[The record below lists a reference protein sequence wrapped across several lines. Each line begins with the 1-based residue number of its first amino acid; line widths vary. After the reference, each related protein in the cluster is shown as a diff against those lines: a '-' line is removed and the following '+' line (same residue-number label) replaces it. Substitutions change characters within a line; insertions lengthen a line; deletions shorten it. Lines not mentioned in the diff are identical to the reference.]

1 MSDLTSRDHD
11 ALDSRSLPDEL
22 QPLVAQFE
30 ADWQRAMQGDAPPQ
44 LEPFVTSAPEAYR
57 SQLRRSLQKIQQR
70 YQLRLSSNRAPDTVD
85 FGTAGRDT
93 EGASIHDTAIFRQSL
108 VGPEADSS
116 TASSDEAATIDPEAT
131 IDPQQTVDPQP
142 TIDAQSANPLAAGN
156 DATQDFEVAAT
167 GMMATRDFNATG
179 GASDFS
185 LDPEALQAPRRRRGG
200 RLPTVAGYQLL
211 SELGRG
217 GMGVVYRARH
227 TGLNRLVALKM
238 ILAGGHAGSEQL
250 ARFRAEA
257 EAVAQL
263 KHPNIV
269 QIYDVGEQDGLPFFS
284 LEFVD
289 GQSLDADIDGK
300 PQLPARSAELV
311 EMLARA
317 MHHAHEQG
325 IIHRD
330 LKPGNVLLTS
340 DGVPKITDF
349 GLVKRIEGDS
359 SQTRTGTIMGTP
371 SYMAPEQGR
380 GDKNV
385 GPPADIYALGSI
397 LYCLLTGRPP
407 FLAATPLD
415 TLMQLLREEPVP
427 PSRLQSKIPIDLE
440 TICLKCLQK
449 DRQKRYESA
458 AALADDLHRFLN
470 GEPIEARPVGRA
482 ERLWRW
488 CKRNPTI
495 AIPSGIAAL
504 LALAVMI
511 GAPVAAAVIYQ
522 EKELAVEAQ
531 QLAERSDKLAQ
542 QRADEAKAAQAIAEQ
557 NEQLAVKARSDAVE
571 AKDLAEKQ
579 SLLALDTLQTLV
591 QEVQQQLQDRP
602 AMQGLRRELLQTA
615 LAGLD
620 SVASSAA
627 TATQVDVNK
636 AGAHRRL
643 GDMYLEIGQTEKAL
657 EQYQRCYQI
666 VRQFADQGQLPNP
679 ELNLSKILTHM
690 ADAYLR
696 LGDAAA
702 ARDQYQQA
710 LEVRQQWLDDQRDN
724 LGIKQLVAASYGSL
738 AQVLLLLGDPQA
750 ARDYS
755 ERALDLRQQWLTH
768 SPGDANAQGSVAGAK
783 IGLGDAYVQLGNS
796 AMALEL
802 YQQALETHQ
811 ALAAAH
817 PDTLSD
823 TWNLAL
829 TYNKMGAASLL
840 ADDPQNAI
848 GLYQEGLRRLQSL
861 LDRDPQN
868 ANLRRDVA
876 VLLYGLATSHLHAD
890 NRDEAQ
896 HVYEQSLALRQ
907 ELAENDPSDAR
918 AQTDYMIVLAR
929 AGQHERAAEIA
940 QQQRASASDP
950 RILYHV
956 ACCYAQCAAAVRQGR
971 DLGELDEDV
980 RQLYQRYAREAVDTL
995 KQAIDQGYKGMALL
1009 ELDPD
1014 LAPLRELE
1022 SFQQLLRGIESSG
1035 STDSVAQE
1043 QR

>member
-1 MSDLTSRDHD
+1 MSDPTSRDHD

-22 QPLVAQFE
+22 QPIVAQFE
-30 ADWQRAMQGDAPPQ
+30 ADWQRAMEGGALPQ
-44 LEPFVTSAPEAYR
+44 LEQFLTSAPEADR
-57 SQLRRSLQKIQQR
+57 SELRRSLQKIQQH
-70 YQLRLSSNRAPDTVD
+70 YQPRLASDRGQDTQD
-85 FGTAGRDT
+85 FSTAGRDT
-93 EGASIHDTAIFRQSL
+93 EGARLHDTAVFQQ
-108 VGPEADSS
+108 DSDAPVDES
-116 TASSDEAATIDPEAT
+116 SAASRDEAATIDPEAT
-131 IDPQQTVDPQP
+131 IDPQ
-142 TIDAQSANPLAAGN
+142 SANPLSAGN
-156 DATQDFEVAAT
+156 NATQGFEMAAT
-167 GMMATRDFNATG
+167 GMMATREFHNTG
-179 GASDFS
+179 GAGDFS
-185 LDPEALQAPRRRRGG
+185 LDPEALQAPGRRRGG

-227 TGLNRLVALKM
+227 NGLNRLVALKM
-238 ILAGGHAGSEQL
+238 ILTGGHAGPEQL

-269 QIYDVGEQDGLPFFS
+269 QIYDVGEQEGLPFFS
-284 LEFVD
+284 LEFID
-289 GQSLDADIDGK
+289 GHSLDAEIDGK

-340 DGVPKITDF
+340 EGVPKITDF

-380 GDKNV
+380 GDKDV
-385 GPPADIYALGSI
+385 GPLADIYALGSI

-449 DRQKRYESA
+449 DRQKRYANA
-458 AALADDLHRFLN
+458 AVLADDLRRFLN

-504 LALAVMI
+504 LAFAVMI

-531 QLAERSDKLAQ
+531 RLAERSDKLAQ
-542 QRADEAKAAQAIAEQ
+542 QRAEEAKAAQATAEE
-557 NEQLAVKARSDAVE
+557 NEQLAVKARGEAVE

-579 SLLALDTLQTLV
+579 SLLALETLQTLV

-602 AMQGLRRELLQTA
+602 AMQGLRRELLETA

-620 SVASSAA
+620 SVASSAS

-666 VRQFADQGQLPNP
+666 VRQIADQGQLPSP
-679 ELNLSKILTHM
+679 ELNVSKILTHM
-690 ADAYLR
+690 ADAHLR
-696 LGDAAA
+696 MGDADA

-710 LEVRQQWLDDQRDN
+710 LEVRQQWLDDQPDH

-755 ERALDLRQQWLTH
+755 ERALDLRQQWVAH
-768 SPGDANAQGSVAGAK
+768 SPGDTNAQGSVAGAR
-783 IGLGDAYVQLGNS
+783 IGLGDAYVQLGDS
-796 AMALEL
+796 AKALEL
-802 YQQALETHQ
+802 YQQALETQ
-811 ALAAAH
+811 RELAAAH

-840 ADDPQNAI
+840 ADDPQHAI
-848 GLYQEGLRRLQSL
+848 ELYQEGLQRLQTL
-861 LDRDPQN
+861 LDRDSQN

-876 VLLYGLATSHLHAD
+876 VLQYGLATSHLHAGQ
-890 NRDEAQ
+890 RDQAQ
-896 HVYEQSLALRQ
+896 QMYEQSLALRR

-956 ACCYAQCAAAVRQGR
+956 ACCYAQCAAAVQQGR
-971 DLGELDEDV
+971 ELEDLEADE
-980 RQLYQRYAREAVDTL
+980 RKLYERYTWEAVETL

-1022 SFQQLLRGIESSG
+1022 SFQQLLRSTESSG
-1035 STDSVAQE
+1035 PTGSVAQE
-1043 QR
+1043 